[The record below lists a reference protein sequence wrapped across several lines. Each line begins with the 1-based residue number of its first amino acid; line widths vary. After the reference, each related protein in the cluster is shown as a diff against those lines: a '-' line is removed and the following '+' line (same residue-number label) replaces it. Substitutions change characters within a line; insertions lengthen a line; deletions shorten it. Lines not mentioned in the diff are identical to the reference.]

1 MSVLLYVIWARVVNV
16 IEILLVVYA
25 FLSWFPGAY
34 DTSLG
39 RIIRQIVQ
47 PILAPFRRLNLAF
60 AGIDFSAVLGASSG
74 SARNDFSGS
83 EYGCG
88 YGRKYRFK

>member
-25 FLSWFPGAY
+25 LLSWFPGAY

-47 PILAPFRRLNLAF
+47 PILAPFRRLNLSF
-60 AGIDFSAVLGASSG
+60 AGIDFSIIAIILLLNFSLSILKVVL
-74 SARNDFSGS
+74 F
-83 EYGCG
+83 
-88 YGRKYRFK
+88 

>member
-25 FLSWFPGAY
+25 LLSWFPGAS

-39 RIIRQIVQ
+39 RFIRQIVQ
-47 PILAPFRRLNLAF
+47 PFLAPFRRLNLTF
-60 AGIDFSAVLGASSG
+60 AGIDFSILVIVLLL
-74 SARNDFSGS
+74 NFSL
-83 EYGCG
+83 
-88 YGRKYRFK
+88 RILRFILL

>member
-25 FLSWFPGAY
+25 LLSWFPGAY

-47 PILAPFRRLNLAF
+47 PILAPFRRLNLTF
-60 AGIDFSAVLGASSG
+60 AGIDFSILVIVLLL
-74 SARNDFSGS
+74 NFSLRILRLFYS
-83 EYGCG
+83 DVRYK
-88 YGRKYRFK
+88 KY

>member
-25 FLSWFPGAY
+25 LLSWFPGAY

-47 PILAPFRRLNLAF
+47 PILAPFCRLNLAF
-60 AGIDFSAVLGASSG
+60 AGIDFSIIAIILLLNFSLSILKVVL
-74 SARNDFSGS
+74 F
-83 EYGCG
+83 
-88 YGRKYRFK
+88 